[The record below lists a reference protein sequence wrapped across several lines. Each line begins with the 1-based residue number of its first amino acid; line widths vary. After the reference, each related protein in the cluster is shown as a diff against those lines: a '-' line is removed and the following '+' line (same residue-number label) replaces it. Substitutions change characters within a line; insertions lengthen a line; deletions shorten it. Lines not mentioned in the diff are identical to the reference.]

1 MTIICLLE
9 LTPTLLQMQFFKHFH
24 NFFVVQDNG
33 QTLLKFG
40 SLIITVIYLD
50 FPIFSVLIKPKHRV
64 LPTWLFDPQSNISNP
79 AHLQPLL

>member
-9 LTPTLLQMQFFKHFH
+9 LTPTLLQMLFIKHFH

-50 FPIFSVLIKPKHRV
+50 FPVLLQFSSKPK
-64 LPTWLFDPQSNISNP
+64 QCI
-79 AHLQPLL
+79 AHLAP

>member
-50 FPIFSVLIKPKHRV
+50 FPIFFSSHQTK
-64 LPTWLFDPQSNISNP
+64 TQSI
-79 AHLQPLL
+79 AHLAF